1 MSFVPFSQMNFPE
14 YIIVGS
20 GCTGAMAAQTLVE
33 AGKEVLL
40 IDGGITDDH
49 YQKLQPGADFL
60 KLRKTDPQQHRYFL
74 GDKFE
79 SLPDDELGT
88 GAQLT
93 PARQF
98 LIRDVNKFLPAESE
112 NFSPMES
119 LALGGLGGGWGL
131 GCCVFSENEMKLA
144 GLSPEKMNPAYQ
156 VIADRIGINSE
167 QDDARKFTAAHLERM
182 QPPPPPDLTAKKLLS
197 KYSGKKS
204 PLNEKGFFLGRPALA
219 LLTEEKNGRKPAALH
234 DMDFYDD
241 KERAAYRPAYT
252 IEELKKKNNFGY
264 AGGWLV
270 TSFSEEGETVSV
282 HAMQLGS
289 KARKTFSCKK
299 LILSP
304 GVLGTARIVLRSLK
318 GGEEKKLPL
327 LCNPYTY
334 IPCVVPARLGK
345 STNER
350 ASGFAQL
357 SLFHDADGKETD
369 IAMASLYSYRS
380 LLLFRLLRETPLNFR
395 DGRIFMQHLL
405 PALLIAGIHHPEK
418 YKAGNYLQ
426 LIKDPDTITGDHL
439 HVQYEK
445 AGARDDIRSR
455 EKKYTAALRK
465 LGAYAIKKVRPENGA
480 SIHYAGV
487 LPFSIAEKD
496 FTLSPGGKLHGAKN
510 VFVADGSGFTFLPAK
525 GLTLS
530 LMANAHL
537 VAVNAMQ

>member
-1 MSFVPFSQMNFPE
+1 LNSAAE

-33 AGKEVLL
+33 AGKNVLM

-49 YQKLQPGADFL
+49 YNKLQPAADFVQ
-60 KLRKTDPQQHRYFL
+60 LRKTDKEQHRYFL

-98 LIRDVNKFLPAESE
+98 LIDHVDKLLPTEAE
-112 NFSPMES
+112 NFSAMES

-131 GCCVFSENEMKLA
+131 GCCVFSANEMKLA

-167 QDDARKFTAAHLERM
+167 NDDARKFTAAHLERM
-182 QPPPPPDLTAKKLLS
+182 QTPPPPDLTAQQLLNNYHSKKNS
-197 KYSGKKS
+197 
-204 PLNEKGFFLGRPALA
+204 LNKNGFFLGRPALA
-219 LLTEEKNGRKPAALH
+219 LLTAEKNGRKPAALH

-252 IEELKKKNNFGY
+252 IEELKKKNNFTY
-264 AGGWLV
+264 EGGWLV
-270 TSFSEEGETVSV
+270 VSFSEGNDAVQV
-282 HAMQLGS
+282 HAIHIDS
-289 KARKTFSCKK
+289 RAKKTFSCKK

-304 GVLGTARIVLRSLK
+304 GVLGTARIALRSLK
-318 GGEEKKLPL
+318 NGAEQKLPL

-334 IPCVVPARLGK
+334 IPCIVPSRLGK
-345 STNER
+345 KTNEKT
-350 ASGFAQL
+350 SGFAQL

-395 DGRIFMQHLL
+395 DGRIFMRHLL

-418 YKAGNYLQ
+418 SREGNYVQLQ
-426 LIKDPDTITGDHL
+426 KDNDSVTGDHL
-439 HVQYEK
+439 FLQYENK
-445 AGARDDIRSR
+445 NDRADVRSR

-465 LGAYAIKKVRPENGA
+465 LGAYALKKVRPENGA

-487 LPFSIAEKD
+487 LPFSEAEKE
-496 FTLSPGGKLHGAKN
+496 FTLSPEGKLHGTKN
-510 VFVADGSGFTFLPAK
+510 IFVADGSGFTFLPAK

-530 LMANAHL
+530 LMANAHC
-537 VAVNAMQ
+537 VAENAMK